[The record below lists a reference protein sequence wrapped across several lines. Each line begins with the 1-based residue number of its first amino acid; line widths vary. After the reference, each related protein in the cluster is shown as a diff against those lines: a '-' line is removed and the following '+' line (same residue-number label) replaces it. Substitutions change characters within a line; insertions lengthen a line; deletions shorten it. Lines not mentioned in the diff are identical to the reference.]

1 MLGSASVLGCGRNYF
16 AVNLV
21 TVDPFP
27 ILPAEEANVP

>member
-16 AVNLV
+16 VDNLV

-27 ILPAEEANVP
+27 ILPAKEATVP